1 MIPSV
6 LSDQIKRGV
15 GNYLKTTF
23 QITTHHFNSLM
34 DDFLDEEADHLLKGP
49 YLSMQLPF
57 IKEKMEEDP
66 FQYIE
71 LPFPTPYRHQK
82 RSFQRLSID
91 DPQPTIVATGTGSGK
106 TEAFLLP
113 ILDYCASK
121 AGQKGVKAIFI
132 YPMNAL
138 ANDQAERIAKNI
150 YQNKATHGEV
160 RAGLYIGRGRTGKA
174 SEQSTM
180 TADQLI
186 TDRDVM
192 QEDPP
197 DILLTNYK
205 MLDYL
210 LMRPRDA
217 RIWQYNEPETLRY
230 LVVDELHTFDGAQG
244 TDLACLLRRLKARLK
259 TPESYLCPI
268 GTSATLGGNENTA
281 RLSAYAKEVF
291 GEPFTEGA
299 IITEYRVNANR
310 FFSDQD
316 VEYFDIPEPDK
327 EELNPD
333 LFTSPEEY
341 IIKQVALW
349 TGMEFTVSDLQNTGW
364 RIKLGNWL
372 RQHKLFREVMQLI
385 GNHPI
390 LVRELLDE
398 LQNLYEEFDHNSRR
412 KSYLLLNS
420 YLLLISEAKVQEGDK
435 ISPLVD
441 QKQEVWIREMRRMVA
456 SVSEDP
462 KLRFAHDLT
471 EDELQGHM
479 PLLVCRD
486 CGHSGWGGVIKEA
499 DDHVRTD
506 LDLFYQGYFND
517 LPDTAFFFPKEG
529 NEEKKPGHQKLCTQC
544 LRVHSMNAEECSAC
558 LTDEHLM
565 EVHLYQETKQR
576 KNYNKLVKDCPRCG
590 SHNGLAIIGARS
602 STLSAVSVSQFFASP
617 YSGDKADKRLLAFSD
632 SVQDASHRSGF
643 FTGRTYRFNLRG
655 AIQQFLDNSSFSGTL
670 AELPGM
676 LSRHYKGQLSSN
688 EEYVAQFIH
697 PDMQW
702 MNDYSYLESYDEL
715 PDESDLLE
723 LVRKRVEWEVYS
735 EYGHRSLIGRT
746 LEKSGSSTVR
756 IDQDLLEESV
766 RDIATRLREEI
777 GTLREI
783 GDNVVFQLVLGVIY
797 NLRTRGGI
805 YHNMLDSYIQ
815 DWGNPYVTR
824 GISYMKNW
832 GHKSRTP
839 SFLTNR
845 QDQNRFQRVLSSSR
859 NTWHHRWA
867 VKVLAQDAPV
877 IEGYVEQV
885 YEILLS
891 RLVTHGLLKKHNVG
905 RNKIWSLHAGHLR
918 IDTEIED
925 LQCERCGH
933 RLQSTNAELNH
944 WKEAP
949 CIQHHCNG
957 IYQKSGRSDHYYE
970 RLYAD
975 GHIKRIRSAEHT
987 GLLDREKKEDIEEK
1001 FKKQDYPWYPN
1012 LLSATPTLEMG
1023 IDIGGLNSVFL
1034 CSVPP
1039 SQANYV
1045 QRVGRAGR
1053 DSGAALNLTVAE
1065 ASPHDL
1071 YFYSDPLQ
1079 MVDGDVEPPGC
1090 FLNAVAVLLRQYL
1103 AFTLDRYIEQYGE
1116 ETNISNRFGQVV
1128 RAYDRKDH
1136 EIFPHKF
1143 LDYLRKNKQRLFDD
1157 FVELFTDEITEDT
1170 RKRLWDYIDGS
1181 DEISDHLIYRFESLL
1196 EYKKEEID
1204 SLRSQRKKINR
1215 NIKHRE
1221 QNPVKPK
1228 DYKEIIN
1235 ELKREVAA
1243 LGSFIVSLEREKTFQ
1258 ALTNEG
1264 LIPNYAFPERG
1275 IKLKSIIYRKVGD
1288 EFKPDEYEYI
1298 RPASAG
1304 IREFAPDN
1312 TFYAD
1317 GRRIIIDQV
1326 NLQLSEPEEWRFCPS
1341 CHHTERVSESNSY
1354 DKCPL
1359 CGDPQWSDGHQTH
1372 DVMEL
1377 KQVMATAFNRDS
1389 LSWDENEERDPK
1401 FYDKEML
1408 VQINEDDRNIQ
1419 SAYKLETD
1427 RVPFGFE
1434 FIRNARL
1441 LEINFGEGTSSSD
1454 VKKVAGKEVPSVG
1467 FEVCSKC
1474 GRVAGSNGK
1483 INHTR
1488 SCSNRDEKDDN
1499 VACFYLYRELESEA
1513 LRILLPSASFEIDS
1527 LEHHSFNAAFYLGLK
1542 EYFEGDIDHLRTTY
1556 MQEKVPGSD
1565 FHRHYLVLYDTIPGG
1580 TGYLKQLMEDK
1591 NNIKEVYEKALEVL
1605 RTCKCRT
1612 EGESGCYECIYA
1624 YRHSFK
1630 MANIDSV
1637 KAIEILSHIVERWDT
1652 LEEVETVKQI
1662 SSNKYLQSP
1671 LEEKFIKLL
1680 DQDALNGE
1688 KSYLIKDQVNG
1699 KDAWRWQWG
1708 NRIYRI
1714 EPQVNLSDHA
1724 DIPYNTSADFVIWPM
1739 KLPDVKKEYQ
1749 KPIAI
1754 FTDGFQ
1760 YHKEQLDED
1769 FQKRCGVI
1777 NETDFLVWNITWS
1790 DLIDEDQ
1797 PSKGFFDI
1805 NEGRFRALIDKKV
1818 AEGKKR
1824 VLNRDSDLWMDGNGL
1839 KTLLAYLNN
1848 PNPDHWN
1855 PLANFISL
1863 ALSDGSLIEQE
1874 NFDESIE
1881 EFIENSDSEHAIWD
1895 SNFGGK
1901 EGELFTVGT
1910 KHAGN
1915 PGILKTGLIF
1925 TISKENLRPNSDGFK
1940 GSRAILK
1947 IWDSDQIVQED
1958 KFRKLWEGVLH
1969 HLNLLQFLSSVHV
1982 FTTRGIE
1989 SYRYSDW
1996 LTESASSSIEED
2008 YVDVLPDLKYLAEE
2022 LKPFIEAID
2031 AELLSQAEVGYELV
2045 GDKNQVL
2052 ADAELSW
2059 ENKKVAILGDWQ
2071 ISLKDKFIEKGWEII
2086 TIDEAVNKPSNVIEK
2101 LNQ

>member
-23 QITTHHFNSLM
+23 QITTPHFSSLM
-34 DDFLDEEADHLLKGP
+34 DDFLDEEADQLLKGP

-57 IKEKMEEDP
+57 IKEQIDSNP
-66 FQYIE
+66 FENIE

-82 RSFQRLSID
+82 RAFQRLSID
-91 DPQPTIVATGTGSGK
+91 NPQPTIVATGTGSGK

-121 AGQKGVKAIFI
+121 AGQKGINATII

-138 ANDQAERIAKNI
+138 ANDQAGRIAENI
-150 YQNKATHGEV
+150 YQNEATRGKV
-160 RAGLYIGRGRTGKA
+160 RAGLYVGRGRSGGAAT
-174 SEQSTM
+174 QTTM
-180 TADQLI
+180 TPTQLI
-186 TDRDVM
+186 TKHEVLR
-192 QEDPP
+192 EDPP

-210 LMRPRDA
+210 LMRPKDA
-217 RIWQYNEPETLRY
+217 QIWQHNDPESLRY

-259 TPESYLCPI
+259 TPDSYLCPI
-268 GTSATLGGNENTA
+268 GTSATLGGNENIG
-281 RLSAYAKEVF
+281 RLQSYTQQVF
-291 GEPFTEGA
+291 GESFSEEA
-299 IITEYRVNANR
+299 IITESRMEADQ
-310 FFSDQD
+310 FFGDLE
-316 VEYFDIPEPDK
+316 VKHFGIPEAT
-327 EELNPD
+327 EEDLNPD
-333 LFTSPEEY
+333 YFEERDDF
-341 IIKQVALW
+341 IRKQVTLW
-349 TGMEFTVSDLQNTGW
+349 TGKDNLSE
-364 RIKLGNWL
+364 IELGEWL
-372 RQHKLFREVMQLI
+372 RQHQLFRQLLQI
-385 GNHPI
+385 IENSPV

-398 LQNLYEEFDHNSRR
+398 LSNLHDEFADSTRR

-420 YLLLISEAKVQEGDK
+420 YLLLISKAKVQEGSK
-435 ISPLVD
+435 LSSLVN
-441 QKQEVWIREMRRMVA
+441 QKQEVWIREMRRMVS
-456 SVSEDP
+456 SVSSNP
-462 KLRFAHDLT
+462 QLRFAHDLN
-471 EDELQGHM
+471 EEQLEQHM

-486 CGHSGWGGVIKEA
+486 CGHTGWGGVLKEA
-499 DDHVRTD
+499 DRSITTD
-506 LDLFYQGYFND
+506 LDTFYQYYFND
-517 LPDTAFFFPKEG
+517 SPDTAFFFPKEPD
-529 NEEKKPGHQKLCTQC
+529 EEKTPGHRKLCTQC
-544 LRVHSMNAEECSAC
+544 LRVHSMNADECSAC
-558 LTDEHLM
+558 LTDEYLM

-590 SHNGLAIIGARS
+590 SHNGLSIIGARS
-602 STLSAVSVSQFFASP
+602 STLSSVSVSQFFASP

-655 AIQQFLDNSSFSGTL
+655 AIQQYLNKSKYSGSL
-670 AELPGM
+670 ADLPGM
-676 LSRHYKGQLSSN
+676 FNGYYQREFLSN
-688 EEYVAQFIH
+688 EKYVAQFIH

-702 MNDYSYLESYDEL
+702 MDDYDYMVHNNKL
-715 PDESDLLE
+715 PEDSNLLKYI
-723 LVRKRVEWEVYS
+723 RKRVEWEIYS

-756 IDQDLLEESV
+756 IDQNLLKESV
-766 RDIATRLREEI
+766 QDIANRLREEI
-777 GTLREI
+777 GTLRDI
-783 GDNVVFQLVLGVIY
+783 GDDVVFQLVLGVIY

-805 YHNMLDSYIQ
+805 YHSMLEGYIQ
-815 DWGNPYVTR
+815 DWGNPFVTR
-824 GISYMKNW
+824 GIPFMKKW
-832 GHKSRTP
+832 GYQSRTP

-845 QDQNRFQRVLSSSR
+845 QDQSRFQRLLSSSR

-867 VKVLAQDAPV
+867 VKVLAQDAPI
-877 IEGYVEQV
+877 IEGYVDQV
-885 YEILLS
+885 YQILLS
-891 RLVTHGLLKKHNVG
+891 RLVTKGLLKEHKVG
-905 RNKIWSLHAGHLR
+905 RNKVWSIPSEHLK
-918 IDTEIED
+918 IDTEVED
-925 LQCERCGH
+925 LKCQRCGH
-933 RLQSTNAELNH
+933 RLQCTTAELDY
-944 WKEAP
+944 WEDTP
-949 CIQHHCNG
+949 CIQHHC
-957 IYQKSGRSDHYYE
+957 SGHYERNEQSNHFYE

-975 GHIKRIRSAEHT
+975 GDIKRIRSAEHT
-987 GLLDREKKEDIEEK
+987 GLLDREKKEWIEER
-1001 FKKQDYPWYPN
+1001 FKAEDPKPWYPN

-1023 IDIGGLNSVFL
+1023 IDIGNLNSVFL

-1039 SQANYV
+1039 SQASYV

-1053 DSGAALNLTVAE
+1053 KSGSSLNLTVAE

-1079 MVDGDVEPPGC
+1079 MVDGNVEPPGC

-1116 ETNISNRFGQVV
+1116 EANISNSFGQVV

-1143 LDYLRKNKQRLFDD
+1143 LDYLRKNKERLFDD
-1157 FVELFTDEITEDT
+1157 FVELFVDEITEDT
-1170 RKRLWDYIDGS
+1170 RKRLWEYIDGS
-1181 DEISDHLIYRFESLL
+1181 QEISDHLIYRFESLL
-1196 EYKKEEID
+1196 EYKKEELD

-1228 DYKEIIN
+1228 DHKEIIN

-1243 LGSFIVSLEREKTFQ
+1243 LGSFIGSLESENTFQ

-1264 LIPNYAFPERG
+1264 LIPNYAFPESG

-1288 EFKPDEYEYI
+1288 EFKTDEYEYI

-1317 GRRIIIDQV
+1317 GRRITIDQV

-1341 CHHTERVSESNSY
+1341 CHHTERVAGGGSS

-1359 CGDPQWSDGHQTH
+1359 CGDSQWSDGHQTH
-1372 DVMEL
+1372 NVLEL
-1377 KQVMATAFNRDS
+1377 KQVMATASNRES

-1401 FYDKEML
+1401 FYEKEML
-1408 VQINEDDRNIQ
+1408 VQINEEDRNIQ

-1441 LEINFGEGTSSSD
+1441 LEINFGEGTGSSND
-1454 VKKVAGKEVPSVG
+1454 VKKVAGKEVPSTG
-1467 FEVCSKC
+1467 FEVCNKC
-1474 GRVAGSNGK
+1474 GRVINGDGK
-1483 INHTR
+1483 NHTR
-1488 SCSNRDEKDDN
+1488 SCPNYGDGDAEES
-1499 VACFYLYRELESEA
+1499 CFYLYRELESEA
-1513 LRILLPSASFEIDS
+1513 LRILLPSSSYELDS

-1556 MQEKVPGSD
+1556 MQEQAPGSD
-1565 FHRHYLVLYDTIPGG
+1565 FHRHYLVLYDTVPGG

-1630 MANIDSV
+1630 MANIDST

-1652 LEEVETVKQI
+1652 LEEVETVKLI

-1671 LEEKFIKLL
+1671 LEDKFIKLL
-1680 DQDALNGE
+1680 DQGPLNGE

-1699 KDAWRWQWG
+1699 KDGWRWHWG

-1714 EPQVNLSDHA
+1714 EPQVNISDHA
-1724 DIPYNTSADFVIWPM
+1724 NIPHNTSADFVIWPM
-1739 KLPDVKKEYQ
+1739 KLPDVKKGHQ

-1754 FTDGFQ
+1754 FTDGFE
-1760 YHKEQLDED
+1760 YHKEQLDDD

-1777 NETDFLVWNITWS
+1777 NESDFLVWNITWS
-1790 DLIDEDQ
+1790 DLIEDDQ

-1805 NEGRFRALIDKKV
+1805 NEGRFKGLVDQNINP
-1818 AEGKKR
+1818 GKSH
-1824 VLNRDSDLWMDGNGL
+1824 VFNSDADLWMDGNGL
-1839 KTLLAYLNN
+1839 STMLSYLEN
-1848 PNPDHWN
+1848 PNPSHWN
-1855 PLANFISL
+1855 LLVHFLTLSL
-1863 ALSDGSLIEQE
+1863 GNGCLIDQEEFDSSIEQL
-1874 NFDESIE
+1874 IG
-1881 EFIENSDSEHAIWD
+1881 DSEKEHPGWEAQ
-1895 SNFGGK
+1895 FGGR
-1901 EGELFTVGT
+1901 EGDLFTLGT
-1910 KHAGN
+1910 KYSGN
-1915 PGILKTGLIF
+1915 PGILKTGF
-1925 TISKENLRPNSDGFK
+1925 TFCIPKENMQPDSGGFNGSK
-1940 GSRAILK
+1940 GILK
-1947 IWDSDQIVQED
+1947 LWDAGQVIDEEN
-1958 KFRKLWEGVLH
+1958 FGKLWEGILH
-1969 HLNLLQFLSSVHV
+1969 HMNLLQFLSSAYL

-1989 SYRYSDW
+1989 RHRYSDW
-1996 LTESASSSIEED
+1996 LSESAPSTMEED
-2008 YVDVLPDLKYLAEE
+2008 YGDVLPDLKYLADE

-2031 AELLSQAEVGYELV
+2031 AELLASARVGYELT
-2045 GDKNQVL
+2045 GDKDQVL
-2052 ADAELSW
+2052 ADAELAW
-2059 ENKKVAILGDWQ
+2059 EAEKIAILGDWQ
-2071 ISLKDKFIEKGWEII
+2071 MPYQSEFENKGWEILSI
-2086 TIDEAVNKPSNVIEK
+2086 EEVVNDPSQVIEK
-2101 LNQ
+2101 LNQVTN